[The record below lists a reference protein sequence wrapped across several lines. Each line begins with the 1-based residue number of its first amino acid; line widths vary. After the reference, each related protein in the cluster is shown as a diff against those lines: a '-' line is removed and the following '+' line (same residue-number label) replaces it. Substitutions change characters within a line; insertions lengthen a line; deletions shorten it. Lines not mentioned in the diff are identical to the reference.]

1 MYPFISSAAN
11 PKVKFLRSLMEKSR
25 ERKSNNRFVIDGWK
39 EISMALEAGYQ
50 AESIFFRKGFNP
62 DHLSLIPKG
71 LECFETDID
80 LFDKL
85 SYRGATSG
93 AIGIFYAKILTLA
106 DIPISDK
113 ALILIADAVEKPGN
127 LGAMLRTADAT
138 GADAVICCD
147 LATDIFNPN
156 VIRSSVGCVFS
167 VNTVAAER
175 TEVLQW
181 LKKNDICIYTTSL
194 QASVAYTD
202 VSYQKSCA
210 IVLGTEACG
219 VNEIWEN
226 ESDANIILP
235 MLGKND
241 SLNVSNT
248 AAVVLYEALRQ
259 RGI

>member
-25 ERKSNNRFVIDGWK
+25 ERKSNNLFVADGWK
-39 EISMALEAGYQ
+39 EILMAFEAGYS
-50 AESIFFRKGFNP
+50 AESIFFRKGFSP
-62 DHLSLIPKG
+62 DDVSLIAND
-71 LECFETDID
+71 LECFETDTD

-85 SYRGATSG
+85 SYRDATSG
-93 AIGIFYAKILTLA
+93 AIGIFNAKTLTLD
-106 DIPISDK
+106 DIKLSEKP
-113 ALILIADAVEKPGN
+113 LILIADEVEKPGN

-147 LATDIFNPN
+147 IATDIFNPN

-167 VNTVAAER
+167 VQTVAAER
-175 TEVLQW
+175 NEVLHW
-181 LKKNDICIYTTSL
+181 LKKNNICIYTTSL
-194 QASVAYTD
+194 KASVAYTA
-202 VSYQKSCA
+202 VSYQPACA
-210 IVLGTEACG
+210 IVLGTEASG
-219 VNEIWEN
+219 VNEVWEN
-226 ESDANIILP
+226 ESNANIILP

-259 RGI
+259 RGL